1 MVHGTVIPPTAPG
14 VCQIRSLRPR
24 FGISVVIP
32 FRWPWQIL
40 VWLWH
45 GYMMLHGWPQDNTA
59 NKKTPF
65 VDVVWILLLKARKR
79 QWFRSQES
87 RLYSSCWSC
96 CCKPGLLRRS
106 TRVRATHL
114 RSFSAAL
121 SASNSK
127 PLSGLCKLR
136 SGSYLVY
143 QLQAPWAFWAM
154 SSLRMVHVLGLDVPS
169 RRLSDRYHQLEM
181 QAPLVPNPTNASQLA
196 MNPTVNTRGY
206 GGVII
211 TKASCQA
218 WRSCS
223 LRTKWE

>member
-1 MVHGTVIPPTAPG
+1 MWSEFCCQKPG
-14 VCQIRSLRPR
+14 NDSDFDLK
-24 FGISVVIP
+24 S
-32 FRWPWQIL
+32 
-40 VWLWH
+40 
-45 GYMMLHGWPQDNTA
+45 QDC
-59 NKKTPF
+59 
-65 VDVVWILLLKARKR
+65 
-79 QWFRSQES
+79 
-87 RLYSSCWSC
+87 SSCWSC

-181 QAPLVPNPTNASQLA
+181 QAPLVPNSTNASQLA
-196 MNPTVNTRGY
+196 MNPTVNARGY
-206 GGVII
+206 GGLII

-218 WRSCS
+218 WRGCS

>member
-1 MVHGTVIPPTAPG
+1 V
-14 VCQIRSLRPR
+14 LWFWER
-24 FGISVVIP
+24 FGCNIDIIFWSNISGILRGLNHALLQHHDIMAASEWSALIL
-32 FRWPWQIL
+32 FRQL
-40 VWLWH
+40 FALK
-45 GYMMLHGWPQDNTA
+45 L
-59 NKKTPF
+59 KT
-65 VDVVWILLLKARKR
+65 
-79 QWFRSQES
+79 S
-87 RLYSSCWSC
+87 
-96 CCKPGLLRRS
+96 PG
-106 TRVRATHL
+106 
-114 RSFSAAL
+114 
-121 SASNSK
+121 
-127 PLSGLCKLR
+127 PR

-196 MNPTVNTRGY
+196 MNPTVNARGY

-218 WRSCS
+218 WRGCS